1 MAKRPLRGENVP
13 EGGLW
18 RRQILM
24 SVQPSDLPVE
34 QVELVI
40 NLKTA
45 KALSLTVPP
54 IADRAPTRMNGGMSA
69 IGT

>member
-45 KALSLTVPP
+45 EGSQPH
-54 IADRAPTRMNGGMSA
+54 RAANR
-69 IGT
+69 